1 MIFMMAYY
9 ARAMLMQTRL
19 RGVDGFRLA
28 VSGAE
33 RNR

>member
-1 MIFMMAYY
+1 MNFMMAYY
-9 ARAMLMQTRL
+9 ARVVPMQTRL
-19 RGVDGFRLA
+19 REMDGFRLA